1 MASASASAFIGF
13 AEGFEMNPKKTASHT
28 RPDFRSES
36 PNYRLYEQLKREIW
50 ALNLPAAEYARRLR
64 VAAERAGV

>member
-1 MASASASAFIGF
+1 
-13 AEGFEMNPKKTASHT
+13 MNPKKTASHT